1 MHKVLAKQ
9 LLAPGLMRIDVSAP
23 DVAAKARPGQ
33 FVIVRAVE
41 DGERIPLTIGGAD
54 AATGAIIAAGAD
66 GGSVYYAYG

>member
-1 MHKVLAKQ
+1 MAQKHSHYELRGYLIMHKVLAKQ

-41 DGERIPLTIGGAD
+41 DLSLIHI
-54 AATGAIIAAGAD
+54 
-66 GGSVYYAYG
+66 